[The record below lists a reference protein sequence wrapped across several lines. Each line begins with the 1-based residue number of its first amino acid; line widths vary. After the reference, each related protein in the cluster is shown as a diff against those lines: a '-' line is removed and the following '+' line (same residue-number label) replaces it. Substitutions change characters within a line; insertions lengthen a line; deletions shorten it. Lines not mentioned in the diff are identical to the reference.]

1 MKERENKV
9 LAMLMMEE
17 SVSGHSIEET
27 FGISRAARTLFM
39 NRLMKKHKEIQNLS
53 PRGVAA
59 EYKWVPDKPKVESFD
74 FPTDP
79 APVAAAPLL
88 LGNHTTTTRDA
99 EAMAMTAVLKATEK
113 TGKILPGEVWQTEES
128 NGNKGMIFAL
138 NSLNGACQGIKLYPD
153 SEETRTIVGE
163 NPFSVD
169 ILGKTYL
176 GDPTHVTFKPLKYC
190 IRRRMFTHVNKLNEA
205 KEALIKVFGIDIPKP
220 TVVNAKP
227 EVRIV
232 YRDRPEKKEEK
243 PVIPDN
249 YIDARSAYIAHLET
263 ERDIWKEVAMKL
275 LDKNS

>member
-1 MKERENKV
+1 MNVKQQKTIERDNTII
-9 LAMLMMEE
+9 
-17 SVSGHSIEET
+17 SILKKGET
-27 FGISRAARTLFM
+27 MTSDAVGAKLGLNPKARWM
-39 NRLMKKHKEIQNLS
+39 YMHRLMKEHKEIQNVS
-53 PRGVAA
+53 RGKTP
-59 EYKWVPDKPKVESFD
+59 EYKWVEDKPVEKD
-74 FPTDP
+74 DLVEVMPGVLELAEPQVMTPT
-79 APVAAAPLL
+79 L
-88 LGNHTTTTRDA
+88 
-99 EAMAMTAVLKATEK
+99 TATSQ

-128 NGNKGMIFAL
+128 NGTKGMIFAL
-138 NSLNGACQGIKLYPD
+138 NSLNNACQGIKLYPD

-190 IRRRMFTHVNKLNEA
+190 VRRRMFTHVDKLNEA
-205 KEALIKVFGIDIPKP
+205 KEALMKVFGIDIPKP
-220 TVVNAKP
+220 EVVKAKP

-243 PVIPDN
+243 PVIPDD
-249 YIDARSAYIAHLET
+249 YIDARSAYMAHLET

>member
-1 MKERENKV
+1 MANFGKRAKTIEREQIIIDLLKQGET
-9 LAMLMMEE
+9 L
-17 SVSGHSIEET
+17 SGTAIEKKL
-27 FGISRAARTLFM
+27 GISLAARSKFM
-39 NRLMKKHKEIQNLS
+39 ISLSKEHKEIQNIA
-53 PRGVAA
+53 PPMTEAQ
-59 EYKWVPDKPKVESFD
+59 YKWIEDKPEPPIVDSITI
-74 FPTDP
+74 PVMTP
-79 APVAAAPLL
+79 AL
-88 LGNHTTTTRDA
+88 
-99 EAMAMTAVLKATEK
+99 TATPQ

-128 NGNKGMIFAL
+128 NGTKGMIFAL

-153 SEETRTIVGE
+153 SDETRTIVGE

-169 ILGKTYL
+169 ILGRTYL

-190 IRRRMFTHVNKLNEA
+190 VRRRMFTHVEKLNEA
-205 KEALIKVFGIDIPKP
+205 KEALMKVFGIEIPKP
-220 TVVNAKP
+220 TVIKAEP
-227 EVRIV
+227 EVKIV

>member
-1 MKERENKV
+1 MNVKQQKTIERDNILIGILKTGETMTGEAISAKFGLNPKARWAYMHKLMKE
-9 LAMLMMEE
+9 
-17 SVSGHSIEET
+17 
-27 FGISRAARTLFM
+27 
-39 NRLMKKHKEIQNLS
+39 HKEIQNIS
-53 PRGVAA
+53 RGKTA
-59 EYKWVPDKPKVESFD
+59 EYKWVEDKPAPESVD
-74 FPTDP
+74 I
-79 APVAAAPLL
+79 PV
-88 LGNHTTTTRDA
+88 
-99 EAMAMTAVLKATEK
+99 MTATLTVTPQ

-128 NGNKGMIFAL
+128 NGAKGMIFAL

-163 NPFSVD
+163 NAFSVD

-190 IRRRMFTHVNKLNEA
+190 IRRRMFTHVDKLNEA

-220 TVVNAKP
+220 EVVKAKP

-249 YIDARSAYIAHLET
+249 YIDARSAYVAHLET

>member
-1 MKERENKV
+1 MANFGKQTKTIEREQIIIDLLKQGET
-9 LAMLMMEE
+9 L
-17 SVSGHSIEET
+17 SGTAIEKRL
-27 FGISRAARTLFM
+27 GISLAVRSKFM
-39 NRLMKKHKEIQNLS
+39 VKLSKEHKEIQNIA
-53 PRGVAA
+53 PPMTEAQ
-59 EYKWVPDKPKVESFD
+59 YKWIEDKPVEKD
-74 FPTDP
+74 DLVEVMPGVLELAEPQVMTPT
-79 APVAAAPLL
+79 L
-88 LGNHTTTTRDA
+88 
-99 EAMAMTAVLKATEK
+99 TATPQ

-128 NGNKGMIFAL
+128 NGTKGMIFAL
-138 NSLNGACQGIKLYPD
+138 NSLNNACQGIKLYPD
-153 SEETRTIVGE
+153 SDETRTIVGE

-190 IRRRMFTHVNKLNEA
+190 VRRRMFTHVEKLNEA
-205 KEALIKVFGIDIPKP
+205 KEALMKVFGIEIPKP
-220 TVVNAKP
+220 EVVKAKP

-249 YIDARSAYIAHLET
+249 YIDARSAYVAHLET

>member
-1 MKERENKV
+1 MANFGKTAKTIEREQTIIDLLKQGET
-9 LAMLMMEE
+9 L
-17 SVSGHSIEET
+17 SGTSIEKRL
-27 FGISRAARTLFM
+27 GISLAVRSKFM
-39 NRLMKKHKEIQNLS
+39 TKLSKEHKEIQNIA
-53 PRGVAA
+53 PPMTEAQ
-59 EYKWVPDKPKVESFD
+59 YKWIEDKPEPPIVDSITI
-74 FPTDP
+74 PVMTP
-79 APVAAAPLL
+79 AL
-88 LGNHTTTTRDA
+88 
-99 EAMAMTAVLKATEK
+99 TATPQ

-128 NGNKGMIFAL
+128 NGAKGMIFAL

-153 SEETRTIVGE
+153 SDETRTIVGE

-169 ILGKTYL
+169 ILGRTYL

-190 IRRRMFTHVNKLNEA
+190 VRRRMFTHVEKLNEA
-205 KEALIKVFGIDIPKP
+205 KEALMKVFGIEIPKP
-220 TVVNAKP
+220 EVIKGKP
-227 EVRIV
+227 EVKIV

>member
-59 EYKWVPDKPKVESFD
+59 EYKWVPDKPKVDSFD
-74 FPTDP
+74 V
-79 APVAAAPLL
+79 PVPV
-88 LGNHTTTTRDA
+88 
-99 EAMAMTAVLKATEK
+99 MTATLTATPQ

-128 NGNKGMIFAL
+128 NGTKGMIFAL

-153 SEETRTIVGE
+153 SDETRTIVGE

-190 IRRRMFTHVNKLNEA
+190 IRRRMFTHVDKLNEA

-249 YIDARSAYIAHLET
+249 YIDARSAYVAHLET